1 MSAGGPPEH
10 AISPMSTDPIDEA
23 HRQWVAHGWAD
34 AADGM
39 ALITSITRVQQVFQQ
54 RIDDALRPFDLTF
67 ARYEILM
74 LLSFSRE
81 GALPLRVV
89 GSRLQV
95 HPTSVTSALD
105 RLERQGF
112 VQREQHPTDRRSKLA
127 RLTED
132 GRAVAKAATA
142 VLNEDVFGA
151 PGLQGEALDAVAA
164 AVTRLRRA
172 AGPG

>member
-1 MSAGGPPEH
+1 M
-10 AISPMSTDPIDEA
+10 DPIDEA

-39 ALITSITRVQQVFQQ
+39 ALVTGITRAQALLQQ
-54 RIDDALRPFDLTF
+54 RVDAALRPFELTF
-67 ARYEILM
+67 ARYEVLM
-74 LLSFSRE
+74 LLSFSRT
-81 GALPLRVV
+81 GALPLSVI

-112 VQREQHPTDRRSKLA
+112 VAREDHPTDRRAKLA

-142 VLNEDVFGA
+142 VLNEDVFADPGLA
-151 PGLQGEALDAVAA
+151 PGDVAVATDLLRTLR
-164 AVTRLRRA
+164 TR
-172 AGPG
+172 AGDG